1 VCGRFA
7 FYSSH
12 EAVVRLFGLPD
23 DTPEVEPQYNIAP
36 TTFIPVVR
44 ESSADVAATRRLAM
58 MYWGLVPAWARDKSM
73 GARMINARAETL
85 NEKPAFREAFRRRRG
100 LVPADAYFE
109 WMKVGARD
117 TQPYFIQPASGA
129 PFALAAVWERWR
141 DPVTGDRLESC
152 ALITTAANRSIAHVH
167 DRMPVVLPAA
177 AFAEWL
183 DPGNRHVEDLARFF
197 APDAA
202 GELVATPVSRR
213 VSNARNQGPE
223 CIEPLALET
232 PQGLPFDLVPPAGG
246 DDQ

>member
-1 VCGRFA
+1 V
-7 FYSSH
+7 
-12 EAVVRLFGLPD
+12 AVVRLCGLPA

-100 LVPADAYFE
+100 LVPADGYFE
-109 WMKVGARD
+109 WMQVGARD
-117 TQPYFIQPASGA
+117 TQPYFIQPA
-129 PFALAAVWERWR
+129 
-141 DPVTGDRLESC
+141 
-152 ALITTAANRSIAHVH
+152 
-167 DRMPVVLPAA
+167 
-177 AFAEWL
+177 
-183 DPGNRHVEDLARFF
+183 GNRHVEDLARFF
-197 APDAA
+197 APHAA

-213 VSNARNQGPE
+213 VSSARNQGPE
-223 CIEPLALET
+223 CIEPLAVET
-232 PQGLPFDLVPPAGG
+232 PGLPFDLVPPAGG